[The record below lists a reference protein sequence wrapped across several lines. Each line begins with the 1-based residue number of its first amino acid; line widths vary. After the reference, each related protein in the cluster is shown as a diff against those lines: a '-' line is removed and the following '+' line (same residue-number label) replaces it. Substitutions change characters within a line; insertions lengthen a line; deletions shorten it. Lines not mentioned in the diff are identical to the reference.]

1 MQQHW
6 PYSGDVEKACTL
18 WHTGFPFYSCF
29 LLMIY
34 RTDRLFIFFLFVCF
48 HVCEHLFSYSSDYS
62 VVMSSACYFLALM
75 KLIGDSCL
83 SKKSVWKRA
92 LLNPEPVSETAY
104 SDIHVQKISYRQ
116 AFNKPILTADLD
128 N

>member
-1 MQQHW
+1 
-6 PYSGDVEKACTL
+6 
-18 WHTGFPFYSCF
+18 
-29 LLMIY
+29 
-34 RTDRLFIFFLFVCF
+34 
-48 HVCEHLFSYSSDYS
+48 
-62 VVMSSACYFLALM
+62 M

-92 LLNPEPVSETAY
+92 LLNPEPVSQTAY

>member
-1 MQQHW
+1 M
-6 PYSGDVEKACTL
+6 
-18 WHTGFPFYSCF
+18 
-29 LLMIY
+29 LL
-34 RTDRLFIFFLFVCF
+34 
-48 HVCEHLFSYSSDYS
+48 
-62 VVMSSACYFLALM
+62 LALM

-116 AFNKPILTADLD
+116 AFNEPILTADVD
-128 N
+128 K